1 MVYTLRLFFSSKCSL
16 FHNSNLFGSCI
27 IHILYAGCAKIKKIN
42 SGAKGLSAGIIH
54 ERHVPIVYRDS
65 LVDISTHY
73 GLDRPGVESGW
84 EVRNSATVQ
93 TRTTLGTN
101 QPPIQW
107 VPGLSRGVKR
117 PGRGIENPPHLA
129 TRLKKA

>member
-1 MVYTLRLFFSSKCSL
+1 MVYTLRSFFSSKCSL

-27 IHILYAGCAKIKKIN
+27 IHILFAGCVKIKKNN
-42 SGAKGLSAGIIH
+42 SGAKGLSARIIQ

-65 LVDISTHY
+65 VVDISTHY

-84 EVRNSATVQ
+84 EVRNSAPVQ

-101 QPPIQW
+101 QPPIHW
-107 VPGLSRGVKR
+107 VPGLFRG
-117 PGRGIENPPHLA
+117 
-129 TRLKKA
+129 